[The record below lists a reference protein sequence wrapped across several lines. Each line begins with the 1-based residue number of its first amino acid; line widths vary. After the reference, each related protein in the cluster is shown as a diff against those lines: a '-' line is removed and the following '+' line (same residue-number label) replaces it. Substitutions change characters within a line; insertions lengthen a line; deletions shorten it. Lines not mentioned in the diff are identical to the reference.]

1 MNCTKDLGMFCY
13 EFLAVSE
20 GYLDANWISNVTD
33 NKSTKGLSPKKKKK
47 IHIRLDIHSWWDA
60 VTWASQK

>member
-33 NKSTKGLSPKKKKK
+33 NKSTLGSFYKKKKK
-47 IHIRLDIHSWWDA
+47 KSTLG
-60 VTWASQK
+60 